1 MIWSQLVFKDAQGC
15 RHSQKLMSAMAE
27 CTRGDVSA
35 GTLTLE
41 KAVHDVAGYNSMYM
55 NASAEYWLSCW
66 ECSRQQ
72 QCDHNCQ
79 PSSIPAAKRR
89 FGQLRFELL
98 NEVDKNIVRLSCQ
111 TPQTPLLIH
120 LL

>member
-55 NASAEYWLSCW
+55 NAAQNIGSPAGNALDNSNAITIANPPQYPQPKGDLANFDLSC
-66 ECSRQQ
+66 ST
-72 QCDHNCQ
+72 
-79 PSSIPAAKRR
+79 K
-89 FGQLRFELL
+89 
-98 NEVDKNIVRLSCQ
+98 
-111 TPQTPLLIH
+111 LIKT
-120 LL
+120 